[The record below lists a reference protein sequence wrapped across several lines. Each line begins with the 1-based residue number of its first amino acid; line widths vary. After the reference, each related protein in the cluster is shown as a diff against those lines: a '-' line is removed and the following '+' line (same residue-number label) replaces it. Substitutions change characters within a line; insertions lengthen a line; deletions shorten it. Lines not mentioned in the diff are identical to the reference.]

1 MADLSI
7 TPANVEAGT
16 TPTPN
21 IGEAIASEAIDA
33 GEVVYLDP
41 TANNQAALADADTSA
56 TARAKGVAITSSAA
70 GQPVKYV
77 RSGELIL
84 GTGVT
89 TEGVVYV
96 VSTTAGGIAPIGD
109 LGSGDFVTVLGVGTG
124 TDRMVVSIID
134 SQAEV

>member
-7 TPANVEAGT
+7 TPANVEPGT

-21 IGEAIASEAIDA
+21 IGEATAGVAIDA
-33 GEVVYLDP
+33 GEALYLDP
-41 TANNQAALADADTSA
+41 TDNNQAALADADASA
-56 TARAKGVAITSSAA
+56 TARAKGVAITTSAA

-84 GTGVT
+84 GAGVT

-96 VSTTAGGIAPIGD
+96 VSTTAGGIAPVAD
-109 LGSGDFVTVLGVGTG
+109 LGSGDFVTVIGVGTG
-124 TDRMVVSIID
+124 TDRLAVSIHD
-134 SQAEV
+134 SQAEA